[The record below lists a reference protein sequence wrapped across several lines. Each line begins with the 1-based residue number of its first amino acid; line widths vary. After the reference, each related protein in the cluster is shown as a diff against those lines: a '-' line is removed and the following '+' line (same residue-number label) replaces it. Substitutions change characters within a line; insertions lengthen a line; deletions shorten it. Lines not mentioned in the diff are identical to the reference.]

1 MSNAVKYTPDNGT
14 ICLTVNEL
22 PTIIESSGCYE
33 FIFEDNGIGMSKE
46 YLEHIFEPF
55 SRAEDTRTN
64 KVQGTGLGMSIT
76 QNIVHMMNG
85 KILVESEE
93 GKGSKFTITMHLK
106 YRIIKIYLPKNL
118 QDLMY
123 LLQTMTRFSVNQ
135 PAVCL
140 MKLVL
145 IVNGYLLAKKL

>member
-106 YRIIKIYLPKNL
+106 N
-118 QDLMY
+118 
-123 LLQTMTRFSVNQ
+123 T
-135 PAVCL
+135 
-140 MKLVL
+140 
-145 IVNGYLLAKKL
+145 G